1 MKINFNVNLKDLQGQ
16 EIQNANIKN
25 MLANAIVAQEA
36 KDNILQK
43 FELAKKI
50 ACSDDDIEITTSEKN
65 IIEEVLT
72 QSKFNVLASAQILE
86 LMSNSKN

>member
-50 ACSDDDIEITTSEKN
+50 ACSDDDIEITISEKN

>member
-16 EIQNANIKN
+16 EIQNANIKD

-50 ACSDDDIEITTSEKN
+50 ACSDDDVEITTSEKN
-65 IIEEVLT
+65 IIEDVLT

>member
-50 ACSDDDIEITTSEKN
+50 ACSDDDVEITTSEKN